1 MISLLFKKKYGNSVV
16 IQYTKNSSMIHS
28 AMIQL
33 KLSMIQLKLSCDTTQ
48 STVTLDLTSV
58 HQKLNTIKDPSAYS
72 TQWFKL
78 LGV

>member
-1 MISLLFKKKYGNSVV
+1 
-16 IQYTKNSSMIHS
+16 MIHS